1 MSYLTKEF
9 KPYLER
15 SLDPLI
21 DKLAHFKVSPN
32 SITLLGL
39 TFIASG
45 SVLLYLDMRY
55 YGATLLII
63 GALMDTID
71 GHLAR
76 KTGNQSTF
84 GAFLDS
90 TVDRI
95 SDALP
100 FCAFILI
107 YAETGEY
114 LYVLITLIALISSFL
129 VSYTRARAEALGV
142 KEMGGLFERSERW
155 IVLLLGILTH
165 LETIALLIIAIGSS
179 YTSFQRIKTAER
191 LLKSGGATDD
201 TYNGQGRT

>member
-15 SLDPLI
+15 GLDPLI
-21 DKLAHFKVSPN
+21 DKLAHFKVNPN

-39 TFIASG
+39 TFIAGG

-76 KTGNQSTF
+76 KTGTQSPF

-107 YAETGEY
+107 YAERDEY
-114 LYVLITLIALISSFL
+114 LYILITLIALISSFL
-129 VSYTRARAEALGV
+129 VSYTRARAESLGV
-142 KEMGGLFERSERW
+142 KNIGGLFERSERW
-155 IVLLLGILTH
+155 IILLLGILTQ
-165 LETIALLIIAIGSS
+165 LEIIALSIIAIGSS
-179 YTSFQRIKTAER
+179 YTSFQRIKITEK
-191 LLKSGGATDD
+191 LLESGGRSDD
-201 TYNGQGRT
+201 INRG

>member
-1 MSYLTKEF
+1 M
-9 KPYLER
+9 
-15 SLDPLI
+15 
-21 DKLAHFKVSPN
+21 
-32 SITLLGL
+32 
-39 TFIASG
+39 
-45 SVLLYLDMRY
+45 
-55 YGATLLII
+55 
-63 GALMDTID
+63 
-71 GHLAR
+71 
-76 KTGNQSTF
+76 
-84 GAFLDS
+84 
-90 TVDRI
+90 
-95 SDALP
+95 
-100 FCAFILI
+100 CAFILI